1 MYVCLHR
8 QSEDKTVI
16 SKLQKAYKQLCSKIV
31 IITIIIIMMIII
43 IITIIMIIIITKDA
57 RYNVKIVCY
66 RKETSIIWFYSF
78 FLLLYIPSHHI
89 NPSLFEMFVLNWNN
103 STLLIKLI
111 FIPNLWDLFY
121 RKNKLKP
128 IEIQTYRVAQGC
140 DTIASI
146 K

>member
-31 IITIIIIMMIII
+31 

-89 NPSLFEMFVLNWNN
+89 NSSLFEIFVLNWNN

>member
-1 MYVCLHR
+1 MYVCLHS

-31 IITIIIIMMIII
+31 IITIIIMIII

-89 NPSLFEMFVLNWNN
+89 NSSLFEMFVLNWNN

-121 RKNKLKP
+121 RKNKLNQSKFKLIVSHKGATQLP
-128 IEIQTYRVAQGC
+128 Q
-140 DTIASI
+140 
-146 K
+146 